1 MPDSIMLLPTFT
13 MHYRVYICIIKQI
26 SLSVTIA
33 VTPLD
38 SEMVLIGDFFF
49 LIPRKFL

>member
-1 MPDSIMLLPTFT
+1 MPDSILLLPTFT
-13 MHYRVYICIIKQI
+13 MHYRVNILIKKI

-38 SEMVLIGDFFF
+38 SERVRVGDFY
-49 LIPRKFL
+49 PRYEESFYN